1 MELNRRE
8 QFVLAAMQA
17 YITNTGPRN
26 IPNIKYITNMAIET
40 ADVILM
46 KLDDDNPGT
55 KQLLCE
61 EIKSNVGDREIL

>member
-8 QFVLAAMQA
+8 KFILAAMQA
-17 YITNTGPRN
+17 YITNIGPRN
-26 IPNIKYITNMAIET
+26 IPNIKYITDMAIET

-46 KLDDDNPGT
+46 KLDVDNPGT

-61 EIKSNVGDREIL
+61 EIKSNAGDREIL

>member
-17 YITNTGPRN
+17 YITNTGSRN
-26 IPNIKYITNMAIET
+26 IPNIKYITDMAIKT

-46 KLDDDNPGT
+46 KLDVDKPTT
-55 KQLLCE
+55 KTLLCE
-61 EIKSNVGDREIL
+61 EIKSNAGDREIL